1 MSDEMNQENRTGADG
16 RQVFGGAADG
26 TGDSGQEGRDGLM
39 HQGDDSM
46 FAEGPA
52 QQPQSDSVYSYN
64 YRDTDSAS
72 HSGDYDARRDSGR
85 YSYESGDDG
94 AGYDQSGDSGTEDS
108 GRFYTEAND
117 WRKTR
122 RTYERPKRKFGRKG
136 GSRSRR
142 RNSGGVRT
150 PRTPFGKFGINLLK
164 CAAFAV
170 AFGLIAGGI
179 IHAMNPS
186 GAGSVG
192 SAELTEGSSGS
203 SSGESGSS
211 GSSTAGSNTDAAA
224 VVKNVMPSIVS
235 ITTVSQSEYYDMFG
249 QSEAYE
255 SKGSGSGIIVSDDSE
270 NLYIATNNHVVE
282 GAKSLTVVFSDDQSV
297 SGSVKGTDASSD
309 LAVVTVKKSKMKK
322 STLSAIK
329 TAVLGDS
336 KSLKVG
342 EPCIAIG
349 NALGYGQSV
358 TTGVI
363 SALNRQVSTQDSSTG
378 ETYSNTLL
386 QTDAAINPGNSGGAL
401 LDYSGKVIGINSA
414 KFSDTSVEG
423 MGFAIPMST
432 ARPIINNLIKGKST
446 VSTGNA
452 YLGIVGSDVSESA
465 SSAYGIPKGIYITS
479 VEKGQ
484 AAANAGLQKGDI
496 ITSFNGADVTAMTEL
511 KSRLAACKPG
521 DKVKVAYSR
530 SDNGGYKS
538 HTVTV
543 TLGKKK

>member
-1 MSDEMNQENRTGADG
+1 MSDEMNRKNLTGADG
-16 RQVFGGAADG
+16 QRVSGG
-26 TGDSGQEGRDGLM
+26 TGASGADGRDGWM

-72 HSGDYDARRDSGR
+72 HAGDYDARRDSGN
-85 YSYESGDDG
+85 YSYESGD
-94 AGYDQSGDSGTEDS
+94 SGDFPGSGSGTEDS
-108 GRFYTEAND
+108 GRAYTGENN
-117 WRKTR
+117 WRETR
-122 RTYERPKRKFGRKG
+122 RTYERPKRKFGG
-136 GSRSRR
+136 GGGGRGRGRNGGGIRSPQ
-142 RNSGGVRT
+142 SPGGR
-150 PRTPFGKFGINLLK
+150 FGLNLLK
-164 CAAFAV
+164 CVAFAV
-170 AFGLIAGGI
+170 VFGLIAGGI
-179 IHAMNPS
+179 IHGMNPS
-186 GAGSVG
+186 GAGSIG

-203 SSGESGSS
+203 ASDGKNSS
-211 GSSTAGSNTDAAA
+211 GSSAAGSNTDAAA

-255 SKGSGSGIIVSDDSE
+255 SKGSGSGILVSDDSE

-282 GAKSLTVVFSDDQSV
+282 GARSLTVVFSDDQSV

-423 MGFAIPMST
+423 MGFAIPVST
-432 ARPIINNLIKGKST
+432 ARPIINNLIKGKSN
-446 VSTGNA
+446 VSNGNA

-484 AAANAGLQKGDI
+484 AAAAAGLQKGDI
-496 ITSFNGADVTAMTEL
+496 ITSFNGADVTAMADL